1 MAALFICRAKSHD
14 NVKGPAPFPE
24 IGGLHASRDDWLAF
38 SDTSQ
43 PGELQTVAMSNQL
56 GLEDT
61 VARLGLIPDRQ
72 ARGKR

>member
-1 MAALFICRAKSHD
+1 
-14 NVKGPAPFPE
+14 
-24 IGGLHASRDDWLAF
+24 
-38 SDTSQ
+38 
-43 PGELQTVAMSNQL
+43 MSNQL